1 LRKISDSINTVRCGG
16 YESKKKN
23 IIPAKV
29 NKSGYRNKKAR
40 MIPQEAR
47 QQQLRKYKEAAAWMH
62 Y

>member
-1 LRKISDSINTVRCGG
+1 MLYPQEPGGSG

-23 IIPAKV
+23 AIPAEAKWR
-29 NKSGYRNKKAR
+29 GYEGAQET
-40 MIPQEAR
+40 MIPQEVR